1 MGTFLSTQKSRLF
14 FECFLDLKLAPPKKG
29 GVKKTWFYPPL
40 KKLWVFSWFIPYIR
54 NKFSLNPWLNKQV
67 NSGKCSVRTE
77 DLQHLSKFFA
87 LQLIDFLVKS
97 LMTPSA
103 PSDSQCF
110 LPSKIGYQ
118 GGGLSLKIFLGNPNP
133 ILLEMCCFHDFM
145 SLPTKKLQYKNAAVN
160 DLESLFGMQSEA
172 SNEGLSWTD
181 CSLSRT
187 LHFWKKPKEFC
198 LISPNERV
206 IGAKLSPNTTILN
219 H

>member
-1 MGTFLSTQKSRLF
+1 MFRTYGRFTTSEQILF
-14 FECFLDLKLAPPKKG
+14 TSLAP
-29 GVKKTWFYPPL
+29 
-40 KKLWVFSWFIPYIR
+40 
-54 NKFSLNPWLNKQV
+54 
-67 NSGKCSVRTE
+67 
-77 DLQHLSKFFA
+77 
-87 LQLIDFLVKS
+87 QLIDFLVKS

-133 ILLEMCCFHDFM
+133 ILLELCCFHDFM

-160 DLESLFGMQSEA
+160 DLESLFGKQSEA
-172 SNEGLSWTD
+172 SNEGLLWTD
-181 CSLSRT
+181 CSLSWT
-187 LHFWKKPKEFC
+187 LHFWKQPKEFC